1 MSINEDNNIHYASE
15 LNYNFNLNERYIYVT
30 NEEDKNFI
38 CDTPFLKILKPIHIS
53 LNKKKTIANK
63 YIILET
69 NDDLDFNNQIGEF
82 MFIIN
87 KIHEI
92 SQEKIRENSMKWF
105 NTEFDDIGLDIK
117 VKRPVDQQKDNEFIK
132 IIIPKDKNIED
143 EINKLNKGEYISCKI
158 SFKGLK
164 VSSENIIEEWELKE
178 YISQRVYD
186 ENQNNNYICDSIVK
200 IDNLLENDIK
210 EIIEENNNTKE
221 ILIDINNNICE
232 EDNMNKEEDNK
243 EEDNKEE
250 DNKEEDNNLNDIIK
264 TIYIKEENNL
274 SNIKKE
280 QTKIIK
286 KISKKEKDITDLS
299 IIDKIKENKINKLLS
314 NKNIKKITK
323 KIIFT

>member
-1 MSINEDNNIHYASE
+1 MSINEDNNIHYASK

-38 CDTPFLKILKPIHIS
+38 CETPFLKILKPIHIS

-63 YIILET
+63 YIVLET

-117 VKRPVDQQKDNEFIK
+117 VKRPIDQQKDNEFIK

-178 YISQRVYD
+178 YISQHIYD

-221 ILIDINNNICE
+221 ILIDLNNNICE
-232 EDNMNKEEDNK
+232 EDNSNICEENNSNICK
-243 EEDNKEE
+243 
-250 DNKEEDNNLNDIIK
+250 EDNNLTNVIK

-274 SNIKKE
+274 FNVKKE

-286 KISKKEKDITDLS
+286 KISKKERDITDLS
-299 IIDKIKENKINKLLS
+299 ITDKIKENKINKLLS